1 MTPSQTARAN
11 ELANKKYQTIASY
24 REKPITAFLAGYS
37 SAVADMEDAAGKEF
51 NFDSRWNKFCEIDSE
66 EEDFCDESHLQG
78 AIWQH
83 SQDFALIAKLREEI
97 ERLKV
102 GE

>member
-37 SAVADMEDAAGKEF
+37 SAVADMEAAAGKEF
-51 NFDSRWNKFCEIDSE
+51 EPLKAHNACRARFTTSFQE
-66 EEDFCDESHLQG
+66 G
-78 AIWQH
+78 AKWQH

-97 ERLKV
+97 ERLKE
-102 GE
+102 GK